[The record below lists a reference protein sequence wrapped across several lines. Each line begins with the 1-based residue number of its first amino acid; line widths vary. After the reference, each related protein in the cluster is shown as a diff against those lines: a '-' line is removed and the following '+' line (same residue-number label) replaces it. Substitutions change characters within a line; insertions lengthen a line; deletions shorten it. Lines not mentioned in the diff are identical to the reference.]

1 MMDKRLKSEIAQ
13 RELGNLGCGVCASVE
28 QVGSHTTVA
37 YCLNKSLYLLFN
49 TPVLAANL
57 RNRISFAHSAH
68 QYLSTILSD
77 KLGPNRL

>member
-1 MMDKRLKSEIAQ
+1 MMEKRLKSEIAQ
-13 RELGNLGCGVCASVE
+13 RELGNLGCRVCASVE

-57 RNRISFAHSAH
+57 PEPDIFRSFSASVFVH
-68 QYLSTILSD
+68 NLV
-77 KLGPNRL
+77 R